1 MEQLQLLKMTQSSE
15 QSIIDQVKYQQ
26 LSWACPCRGWDVE
39 MLLNKMITS
48 ALLFSTLCRGEI
60 PESDVNLLFPENV
73 GGADASITFEAASI
87 DCFAAFEDS
96 VLEEE
101 EMMGPLGE
109 IIPKSVGLLVRS
121 LDATIN
127 TWDLAQAI
135 DVDPEIAAEQ
145 ALELISFAEE
155 FLPKVR
161 AQTDHVRFA
170 PARNPTNTTDPL
182 EKLVLLSGRNLNWF

>member
-1 MEQLQLLKMTQSSE
+1 MTQSSE
-15 QSIIDQVKYQQ
+15 QAIIDQVKYQQ

-48 ALLFSTLCRGEI
+48 ALLFSTLCRGET
-60 PESDVNLLFPENV
+60 PEPDVNLLFPENV
-73 GGADASITFEAASI
+73 GGADASITFESASI
-87 DCFAAFEDS
+87 DCFAAFDDS
-96 VLEEE
+96 GLEG

-109 IIPKSVGLLVRS
+109 TIPKSVGLLVRS

-135 DVDPEIAAEQ
+135 DVETEIAAEQ
-145 ALELISFAEE
+145 AVELISFAEG

>member
-1 MEQLQLLKMTQSSE
+1 MEQLQLLKMTQSNE
-15 QSIIDQVKYQQ
+15 QAIIDQVKYQQ

-48 ALLFSTLCRGEI
+48 ALLFSSLCRGET
-60 PESDVNLLFPENV
+60 PEPDVNLLFPENV

-96 VLEEE
+96 GLEG
-101 EMMGPLGE
+101 EMMGPLGAMM
-109 IIPKSVGLLVRS
+109 PKSAGLMVRS

-135 DVDPEIAAEQ
+135 DVDTEVAAEQ
-145 ALELISFAEE
+145 ALELISFAEG

-161 AQTDHVRFA
+161 TQIDHVRFA